1 MNFLLL
7 YVVKC
12 SLFDFPAQLTVMKWC
27 VLCYIFVVNAVLVL
41 VNQGSLFCPQKKKMK
56 KRLNSLW
63 AIYDFRLI
71 VRACSFEVQ
80 VYLPRG
86 KHITI
91 FTLIRCFICEA
102 SRSPNTGAFTITCCK
117 NCSTHLNYIIIYL
130 ESKENYFQNYLVV
143 MNVLGIHTD
152 GILCECAA
160 ARLLSCA
167 RSLRRLPGC
176 RCVSATVLRASDN
189 IGPLSWDMQD
199 FLCAGHEAIWRLKV
213 CLKLRWNSY

>member
-1 MNFLLL
+1 MSNLR
-7 YVVKC
+7 
-12 SLFDFPAQLTVMKWC
+12 FP
-27 VLCYIFVVNAVLVL
+27 I
-41 VNQGSLFCPQKKKMK
+41 
-56 KRLNSLW
+56 
-63 AIYDFRLI
+63 D
-71 VRACSFEVQ
+71 RACSFEVQ

-102 SRSPNTGAFTITCCK
+102 SRSPNTGGLHFVASASFTITCCK
-117 NCSTHLNYIIIYL
+117 NCSTLLNYIIIYL

-152 GILCECAA
+152 GILCEWAA

-189 IGPLSWDMQD
+189 IGPLS
-199 FLCAGHEAIWRLKV
+199 
-213 CLKLRWNSY
+213 